1 MVQLAL
7 DNRMLTNEQVE
18 RAKKEQQ
25 VLADR
30 GVERSLYFLL
40 LDLGYMTDVQARVL
54 RKYVSSV
61 NVRALEVDGFVL
73 QGRIGSGG
81 MGDVFR
87 AVNAAGQ
94 EAAIKL
100 LSSKLAKNEENARRF
115 QREARASMRLKHPHI
130 TQSLGAGEFE
140 GQRYL
145 VMELVKGPSLKQRMS
160 ERGKLPEDQGV
171 ILLWQMASAL
181 RYAWNRGV
189 LHRDVK
195 PANIMLAPPRGGV
208 AEPFCAKICDF
219 GLAKVM
225 IQEGPIDEES
235 KGMLTGAGMAL
246 GTPHYMPPE
255 QASGQTDLDQR
266 ADIYSLAAS
275 VYHALLG
282 QTMHHGKSSTIIM
295 YKQVTES
302 ADLDPLRSLGISDGV
317 VKLMGRML
325 EKSRKRRLNTWDEV
339 LAGVKAIAPGLVEI
353 QEEALRQ
360 VGTSAADL
368 LSPFAQSAPVN
379 VPAQHAD
386 SSSSQ
391 KMMPI
396 MAAPAVKMPPRRHVP
411 VGVVPPLSSPPL
423 SSLPLSSPPLS
434 SSLPPPP
441 VLPPVIV
448 VQAPAVARADQPS
461 RPQPSNRRRMVVVV
475 LVVVVALLGA
485 ALGTWSLLQPGIQ
498 GQRVSPATFAVV
510 LAGIGAQ
517 DQRTLLLEP
526 GEYPG
531 PWRFGAA
538 HVGVTI
544 RALDPGVRVIGTGG
558 TAEVPLVRFES
569 GLTDFSLINV
579 ELVHAQGMAVEA
591 LPGARAT
598 LSGCVITGE
607 ITDHGAHLALRGVTL
622 SGGVQLDLQGTVSL
636 ESSVIT
642 HQPAITLRDG
652 RVEVARS
659 RLIGGGPGAVVQVLG
674 GQLDLDAVVVDAQP
688 SSTVGI
694 DLANGGSAT
703 LRDVSIQGVAI
714 GVRCDAARLPAI
726 SGLSISAS
734 DIGVSWQGPRD
745 PGWSWERLQVRAPT
759 PVQGLD
765 LPTGEEGARPERLE
779 LVPAK

>member
-1 MVQLAL
+1 MEDQRMVQLAL
-7 DNRMLTNEQVE
+7 DNRMLTKEQVD

-25 VLADR
+25 ALADR

-61 NVRALEVDGFVL
+61 NVRALEVDGYVL

-94 EAAIKL
+94 EAAVKL

-115 QREARASMRLKHPHI
+115 QREARASMRLQHPHI
-130 TQSLGAGEFE
+130 TQSLAAGEIE

-145 VMELVKGPSLKQRMS
+145 VMELIKGPSLKQRMT
-160 ERGKLPEDQGV
+160 ERGKLPEDHAI
-171 ILLWQMASAL
+171 ILLWQMANAL
-181 RYAWNRGV
+181 RYAWNHGV

-195 PANIMLAPPRGGV
+195 PANLMLAPPRPGV

-225 IQEGPIDEES
+225 IHDGPVDEES

-255 QASGQTDLDQR
+255 QASGQIDLDQR

-302 ADLDPLRSLGISDGV
+302 ADLDALRNLGISDGM

-339 LAGVKAIAPGLVEI
+339 LDGVKTLAPGLVEI
-353 QEEALRQ
+353 QEQALRM

-368 LSPFAQSAPVN
+368 VSPFALSSAQPASSPSSSVMPIPPRQNESTSQRTLPAVERASAPAPVISHPRGQAFGKRGRGWLILAAL
-379 VPAQHAD
+379 VLLV
-386 SSSSQ
+386 
-391 KMMPI
+391 
-396 MAAPAVKMPPRRHVP
+396 MAAA
-411 VGVVPPLSSPPL
+411 
-423 SSLPLSSPPLS
+423 
-434 SSLPPPP
+434 
-441 VLPPVIV
+441 
-448 VQAPAVARADQPS
+448 A
-461 RPQPSNRRRMVVVV
+461 
-475 LVVVVALLGA
+475 GA
-485 ALGTWSLLQPGIQ
+485 WLILTGER

-510 LAGIGAQ
+510 LAEVGKQ

-526 GEYPG
+526 GDYPG
-531 PWRFGAA
+531 PWRFTTA

-544 RALDPGVRVIGTGG
+544 RALEPGVRVVGNGV
-558 TAEVPLVRFES
+558 ARDVPLVRYES
-569 GLTDFSLINV
+569 GLSDFTLAGI
-579 ELVHAQGMAVEA
+579 EIAHAGGVAVEA
-591 LPGARAT
+591 MAGARAT
-598 LSGCVITGE
+598 TTGCTVSGGIE
-607 ITDHGAHLALRGVTL
+607 SHGAHLVLRDLTLRG
-622 SGGVQLDLQGTVSL
+622 GVLLDLQGTVTL
-636 ESSVIT
+636 ENSRVFN
-642 HQPAITLRDG
+642 QPAISLHDG
-652 RVEVARS
+652 RFEVVRS
-659 RLIGGGPGAVVQVLG
+659 RLIGGGPGAVVQALS
-674 GQLDLDAVVVDAQP
+674 GQLDLDAVVVDPETPADI
-688 SSTVGI
+688 GI
-694 DLANGGSAT
+694 DLRSGSSAT
-703 LRDVSIQGVAI
+703 MRDVAVHGVAT
-714 GVRCDAARLPAI
+714 GLHSDAARLPAI
-726 SGLSISAS
+726 NGLSVNASA
-734 DIGVSWQGPRD
+734 IGWSWQGQRD
-745 PGWSWERLQVRAPT
+745 PGWSWERVQLQAPK
-759 PVQGLD
+759 PVQGLEF
-765 LPTGEEGARPERLE
+765 PNGTEGARPERLE
-779 LVPAK
+779 PIPAK